1 MHQIIQEMGKQKME
15 KKGTLFVISAPSG
28 AGKTTLIGQVLKQF
42 PQLSY
47 SISHTTRAPRKGE
60 IHGRDYFFIDE
71 QEFNA
76 LIAQDQWIEW
86 AQVHGNFYGTSREF
100 VSDKLKNGE
109 DLLLDIDVQGAK
121 QIMNSDLVLVSIF
134 ILPPSMEVLQERLE
148 SRGTDSP
155 SVIAHRMENAQWEM
169 DQQRAYDHV
178 IVNEDLDQAIVD
190 LCLIFNTNMR
200 SL

>member
-1 MHQIIQEMGKQKME
+1 MGRQKME

-47 SISHTTRAPRKGE
+47 SISHTTRKPRPGE

-71 QEFNA
+71 QEFQTR
-76 LIAQDQWIEW
+76 IAQDQWIEW
-86 AQVHGNFYGTSREF
+86 AQVHGNFYGTDKAF
-100 VSDKLKNGE
+100 VSEKLGE
-109 DLLLDIDVQGAK
+109 GESLLLDIDVQGAK
-121 QIMNSDLVLVSIF
+121 QIMNSDLGLVSIF
-134 ILPPSMEVLQERLE
+134 ILPPSIEVLEQRLE

-155 SVIAHRMENAQWEM
+155 DVIVHRMENAQWEM
-169 DQQRAYDHV
+169 DQQRVYDHV
-178 IVNEDLDQAIVD
+178 IVNDGLEKAVAD
-190 LCLIFNTNMR
+190 LCLIFETKMR

>member
-200 SL
+200 SI